1 MVFELSFRQIEF
13 AQFFLCIRSKRMDG
27 EKPSKIKT
35 IKLNRLL
42 KNRNN

>member
-1 MVFELSFRQIEF
+1 MVFEMSFRQIEF